1 PLGRRLGASRRL
13 EPGRGDGCGTIALWG
28 RRRLLFRPLVRRRA
42 RAGHDGAR
50 PLHAWR
56 DVSRGGGSGPVP
68 GGSIPSPKERN
79 GGACAPRRS
88 PGSDDG
94 GRGGMR
100 DDFMIYPAI
109 DLRRGGAVRLRQG
122 SAAEEKRYSEN
133 PTSIARA
140 FAEAGARSLHV
151 VDLDGAFEGKPRHFA
166 EVVRIARV
174 AAVPVRFRGGP
185 RTEEDLASAF
195 AAGVAVA
202 IVGTVAIRDP
212 ELLAGWISR
221 FGPRLAVSLDVRDGM
236 ARTHGWTESTGDA
249 FENVASTLGKTGL
262 TDLIVTDV
270 ARDGELS
277 GPNPGLMARA
287 AEA

>member
-1 PLGRRLGASRRL
+1 
-13 EPGRGDGCGTIALWG
+13 
-28 RRRLLFRPLVRRRA
+28 
-42 RAGHDGAR
+42 
-50 PLHAWR
+50 
-56 DVSRGGGSGPVP
+56 
-68 GGSIPSPKERN
+68 
-79 GGACAPRRS
+79 
-88 PGSDDG
+88 
-94 GRGGMR
+94 MR
-100 DDFMIYPAI
+100 DDFLIYPAI

-122 SAAEEKRYSEN
+122 SAAQEKRYSEN

-140 FAEAGARSLHV
+140 FAEAGARSLHI

-174 AAVPVRFRGGP
+174 AAVPVRFGGGL

-212 ELLAGWISR
+212 DLLAGWIAR

-236 ARTHGWTESTGDA
+236 ARTHGWTESTGEA
-249 FENVASTLGKTGL
+249 FENVARMLGNTGL
-262 TDLIVTDV
+262 TDLVVTDV
-270 ARDGELS
+270 ARDGELA

-287 AEA
+287 AEAFGAPVVAAGGIRSEADLEALAGEPSVRGAVVGRAFYEGTVSLSVLKQPARPERA